1 MNSDINVEKETKE
14 CKELCLD
21 VSSVG
26 HVLKVDFRRQSSSR
40 FSFLR

>member
-1 MNSDINVEKETKE
+1 MYNDINVEKGAKE
-14 CKELCLD
+14 CKELRLD